1 MSHPILTATTSLGCV
16 LAGVAQ
22 ANPVFLTTTEKASV
36 LTELARVEAQVAELR
51 LRVLAVAGD
60 LAESTAAR
68 DAGEWLAHATRGRF
82 DQARADLTL
91 AKALDSRYAVLGG
104 ALRTGEANLAQA
116 QVITRALDQLPADL
130 TAEVLTAAEQTL
142 VAHCARF
149 GPRQL
154 ARLARHIIEVVAPD
168 LAEATEARRLTALEA
183 AAHRKTRLTLRR
195 IGDGTTQIN
204 GLLPDATATRLA
216 TYLEA
221 FTNPRKANDR
231 PNTDPG
237 AAAGDPLVRLT
248 YPRRLGH
255 AFCQL
260 LESLDPAR
268 LPRHGGDATTI
279 MVTLSLDQLRN
290 QLATAEIIGAS
301 HLPGDD
307 DPVLITAAEARRLAC
322 NAQIVPVVLG
332 GNSEILD
339 LGRTQRLFSAAQHR
353 AMRLRDKTCRAQ
365 GCTIP
370 ATWTEAHHL
379 DPWHLGGHTD
389 LNRGILLCTHH
400 HHAIHNPLYH
410 HQQLPTGD
418 ITFHRRT

>member
-1 MSHPILTATTSLGCV
+1 MSHPILTATTVLGTA
-16 LAGVAQ
+16 LAQVAD
-22 ANPVFLTTTEKASV
+22 ANPVFLTTTQKASV

-60 LAESTAAR
+60 LAETTAAR
-68 DAGEWLAHATRGRF
+68 DVGEWLAQATRGRF

-91 AKALDSRYAVLGG
+91 AQALDRRYAALGA

-154 ARLARHIIEVVAPD
+154 ARLARHILEVVAPD
-168 LAEATEARRLTALEA
+168 LAEASEARRLALLEA
-183 AAHRKTRLTLRR
+183 AAHRKTRLALRR
-195 IGDGTTQIN
+195 AGDGTTQIT
-204 GLLPDATATRLA
+204 GLLPDAAATRLA

-221 FTNPRKANDR
+221 FTNPRKATDR
-231 PNTDPG
+231 PHTGPG
-237 AAAGDPLVRLT
+237 ATEDPLDRLT

-255 AFCQL
+255 AFCSL
-260 LESLDPAR
+260 LEAIDPTR
-268 LPRHGGDATTI
+268 LPRH
-279 MVTLSLDQLRN
+279 
-290 QLATAEIIGAS
+290 
-301 HLPGDD
+301 D
-307 DPVLITAAEARRLAC
+307 DPVMITATEARRLAC
-322 NAQIVPVVLG
+322 NAQIIPVVLG

-339 LGRTQRLFSAAQHR
+339 LGRTQRLFSPAQHR
-353 AMRLRDKTCRAQ
+353 ALRLRDRTCRAQ

-370 ATWTEAHHL
+370 AAWTEAHHL
-379 DPWHLGGHTD
+379 DPWHLGGRTD
-389 LNRGILLCTHH
+389 LSRGILLCTHH
-400 HHAIHNPLYH
+400 HHTIHNPHYRH
-410 HQQLPTGD
+410 HQQPTGD

>member
-1 MSHPILTATTSLGCV
+1 MSHPILTATTVVGQA
-16 LAGVAQ
+16 LAQVAQ

-68 DAGEWLAHATRGRF
+68 DAGEWLAQATRVRF

-91 AKALDSRYAVLGG
+91 AQALDRRYAVLGG

-130 TAEVLTAAEQTL
+130 TAEVLAAAEQTL

-154 ARLARHIIEVVAPD
+154 ARLARHILEVVAPD
-168 LAEATEARRLTALEA
+168 LADQAEARRLTALEA
-183 AAHRKTRLTLRR
+183 AAHRKTRLALRR
-195 IGDGTTQIN
+195 LGDGTTQIT
-204 GLLPDATATRLA
+204 GLLPDAAATRLA

-231 PNTDPG
+231 PNTGPG
-237 AAAGDPLVRLT
+237 ATGDPLARLT

-255 AFCQL
+255 AFCSL
-260 LESLDPAR
+260 LEAIDPAR

-279 MVTLSLDQLRN
+279 MVTLSLDQLRS

-301 HLPGDD
+301 HLPGHD
-307 DPVLITAAEARRLAC
+307 DPVMITAAEARRLAC
-322 NAQIVPVVLG
+322 NAQIIPVVLG
-332 GNSEILD
+332 GKSEILD
-339 LGRTQRLFSAAQHR
+339 LGRTQRLFGAAQHR

-379 DPWHLGGHTD
+379 DPWHLGGHTNLD
-389 LNRGILLCTHH
+389 RGVLLCTHH